1 MYSIVLFISASGGP
15 ASRMLSI
22 SPSKVREI
30 DDPVT
35 KTLMQLHKIIYID
48 QVSYTTTKFVFMSST
63 LYNVLFSKSI
73 LADM

>member
-1 MYSIVLFISASGGP
+1 
-15 ASRMLSI
+15 MLSI

-48 QVSYTTTKFVFMSST
+48 QVSYATSNISHVMCK
-63 LYNVLFSKSI
+63 SKSI
-73 LADM
+73 NADPDMYKIVQSNREFSVSLMCCGNV